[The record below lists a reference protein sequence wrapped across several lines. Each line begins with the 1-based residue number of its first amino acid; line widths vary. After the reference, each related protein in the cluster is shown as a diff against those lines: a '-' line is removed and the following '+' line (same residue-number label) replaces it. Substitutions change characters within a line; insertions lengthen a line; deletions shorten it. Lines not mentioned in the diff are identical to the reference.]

1 MSCRMEKS
9 TIRLLALCIFYLIYL
24 LIGAAIFSAIEYS
37 NEQDLINE
45 LKETRQKFL
54 SENNCLNGK
63 I

>member
-1 MSCRMEKS
+1 MEKS